1 MEQSTKQRI
10 VGIAVLLI
18 AAVVLLPVL
27 FDGDGSYP
35 LPLESRIPAP
45 APFPDVPR
53 ADPQRPI
60 VTADTSAIRIA
71 TNPTLE
77 AVDDGLTEDAVPQ
90 QSDTAPETAPVADD
104 VPETVEAPAPQ
115 VAEAATPEPAPAP
128 AASPAPAPTPAPAPS
143 AETVLDSTGLPQGWS
158 VRLATFS
165 NQTNA
170 RNLVQRLQ
178 DSGHRAYT
186 RQVSS
191 SQGPLTA
198 VYVGPDVDR
207 AAAQRLQQ
215 QLLRDF
221 ELAGMVVRYEIEE
234 L

>member
-1 MEQSTKQRI
+1 LEQSIKQRI

-53 ADPQRPI
+53 ADPQRPV

-77 AVDDGLTEDAVPQ
+77 AVDDELAEDAVPEQ
-90 QSDTAPETAPVADD
+90 PDTAPETAPVADD
-104 VPETVEAPAPQ
+104 VPVEAPAPQ
-115 VAEAATPEPAPAP
+115 VAEATTPEPAPAP
-128 AASPAPAPTPAPAPS
+128 APTPATN

-221 ELAGMVVRYEIEE
+221 ELTGMVVRYEIEQ